1 MVALSVNKK
10 AGVDPGDSKQYS
22 AIRVFLRLLAFSKK
36 YIPFY
41 LILCAIITVLAL
53 TSTAF
58 AELVQRLVNAATQK
72 DTELLISSAGIAAV
86 ILLVSITGNFIKNY
100 LSIYLHNQSKLN
112 LQSAVLQKILNAK
125 MSNLSKYHSG
135 DLINRLDESVD
146 IAQSGINTFAVE
158 ILNNILQVVLL
169 LFYLFRLNVHLTAG
183 ILVISICVPIVLN
196 FFSKPL
202 RKLYGERQQKISE
215 QQSYMQD
222 IIQNSELVKSF
233 SLVKRVCREL
243 KEKYNQRLKYHFKIL
258 WIEVLLFR
266 VHTVIWVIGV
276 LFILGYGGIL
286 AVDNKLDVGSV
297 IAFAVSFERVAFPLA
312 NIAAMW
318 GKMQNAVSNA
328 GRIFELLDLS
338 AEMLLSDSKNAP
350 DAEPESDEDKLEVK
364 FTNVD
369 FGYTPGEKVLKNL
382 SFTARAG
389 EVTAIVGPSGSGK
402 STTVNLL
409 LGLYEPS
416 SGSIQFGKDDSD
428 IQKYRSLIGYVSQET
443 CLFSGT
449 IYENIAYG
457 KPNASKEEVITAARV
472 ANIHDFIMEL
482 PKQYDTSIGEIGN
495 DLSGGQRQRI
505 AIARA
510 VLRNPRIF
518 ILDEPTSALD
528 LWNEAVILQEL
539 KEMMKDKINI
549 VIAHRLSTIKNADKI
564 LFLENGEIAETGTH
578 QELMQRRG
586 KYFEFVKMQN
596 AEATVEGGI

>member
-1 MVALSVNKK
+1 
-10 AGVDPGDSKQYS
+10 
-22 AIRVFLRLLAFSKK
+22 
-36 YIPFY
+36 
-41 LILCAIITVLAL
+41 
-53 TSTAF
+53 
-58 AELVQRLVNAATQK
+58 
-72 DTELLISSAGIAAV
+72 
-86 ILLVSITGNFIKNY
+86 
-100 LSIYLHNQSKLN
+100 
-112 LQSAVLQKILNAK
+112 
-125 MSNLSKYHSG
+125 
-135 DLINRLDESVD
+135 
-146 IAQSGINTFAVE
+146 
-158 ILNNILQVVLL
+158 
-169 LFYLFRLNVHLTAG
+169 
-183 ILVISICVPIVLN
+183 
-196 FFSKPL
+196 
-202 RKLYGERQQKISE
+202 
-215 QQSYMQD
+215 
-222 IIQNSELVKSF
+222 
-233 SLVKRVCREL
+233 
-243 KEKYNQRLKYHFKIL
+243 
-258 WIEVLLFR
+258 
-266 VHTVIWVIGV
+266 
-276 LFILGYGGIL
+276 
-286 AVDNKLDVGSV
+286 
-297 IAFAVSFERVAFPLA
+297 
-312 NIAAMW
+312 
-318 GKMQNAVSNA
+318 MQNAVSNA
-328 GRIFELLDLS
+328 GRVFELLDLS

-364 FTNVD
+364 FINVD

-402 STTVNLL
+402 STAVNLL

-449 IYENIAYG
+449 IYENISYG
-457 KPNASKEEVITAARV
+457 KPYASKEEVITAARV

-596 AEATVEGGI
+596 AEAAVEGGI